1 MTRSNLTR
9 LLTLGV
15 VAALASACCF
25 LHPFHRQS
33 TRPLTYRTHGS
44 IPAAWIAP
52 ITAAGNTWNGVYN
65 LFTNGGGGGGP
76 TYANDGINSI
86 FRFAFTNPSVLAAVG
101 FPGSTTCGL
110 TDTDM
115 GWATA
120 WAFSTTGGNP
130 DVQTVALH
138 EFGHYGILLHVSCP
152 RSAVMYP
159 AYSGIRRNPTGCDAF
174 GMWVSNVLPSC
185 FPAMGICFPSFF
197 GFALNAFDR
206 LDQQQQQVVGP
217 FEEHTDELIQIW
229 DGDTTL
235 QSAADSVGEV
245 YANLALDFDNGHLSP
260 WQYTFSQA
268 GYNEID
274 AQIISRV
281 YASASSP
288 LRADLDA
295 LRAHLQSKVGLT
307 FGDIFGGDLDQYP
320 GNPGEPIEPP
330 PPTECTYCGGG
341 GGGGGGNCGDL
352 PCPIEPQME

>member
-1 MTRSNLTR
+1 MAEALVLRPGR
-9 LLTLGV
+9 LDLATIRGFLEAPGP
-15 VAALASACCF
+15 VALD
-25 LHPFHRQS
+25 
-33 TRPLTYRTHGS
+33 
-44 IPAAWIAP
+44 PAAWPAVDRAAEVIAAA
-52 ITAAGNTWNGVYN
+52 AAGEHPVYGV
-65 LFTNGGGGGGP
+65 
-76 TYANDGINSI
+76 
-86 FRFAFTNPSVLAAVG
+86 
-101 FPGSTTCGL
+101 
-110 TDTDM
+110 
-115 GWATA
+115 
-120 WAFSTTGGNP
+120 TTGFGSLARTRIGP
-130 DVQTVALH
+130 DQLATLQRNLVLSHAAGTGPLLDDDTVRL
-138 EFGHYGILLHVSCP
+138 ILLLKANSL
-152 RSAVMYP
+152 ALG
-159 AYSGIRRNPTGCDAF
+159 YSGIRRNPTGCDAF
-174 GMWVSNVLPSC
+174 GMWVSNVLPPC

-281 YASASSP
+281 YSSASSP

-320 GNPGEPIEPP
+320 GNPGEPIEPA

-341 GGGGGGNCGDL
+341 GGGGL
-352 PCPIEPQME
+352 PRMFSSSHLPLSTGEVRVG